1 MTEAVYLITKYG
13 GYYRQN
19 CQGYTSSPLEAGR
32 YTLEEAIRES
42 HPNGPDGPRDGIRY
56 VHQDDAKGGTVK
68 SGSRTQST
76 DLEQKSPDNPADN
89 QEPVK
94 NPEGFTEELKAI
106 CAARCDD
113 EAGEPPCYQLPELVE
128 PCEHITPCAECKAD
142 AKARAALKG
151 GDA

>member
-1 MTEAVYLITKYG
+1 MSEAVYLITKYG
-13 GYYRQN
+13 GYYRPN

-32 YTLEEAIRES
+32 YTLQEAIRYS

-56 VHQDDAKGGTVK
+56 VHQDDLKGGTVK

-76 DLEQKSPDNPADN
+76 DLEPKSPDNPADN

-94 NPEGFTEELKAI
+94 NP
-106 CAARCDD
+106 
-113 EAGEPPCYQLPELVE
+113 
-128 PCEHITPCAECKAD
+128 
-142 AKARAALKG
+142 KG